1 MTLRSRAILDRKDR
15 SKTAKSSEDIVV
27 DVSFSALIMV
37 LLANTPHS
45 DGFEDGRLSYIVFS
59 HDSSKSILMYLCVC
73 PHGMLY
79 ERPPGP

>member
-1 MTLRSRAILDRKDR
+1 
-15 SKTAKSSEDIVV
+15 
-27 DVSFSALIMV
+27 MV
-37 LLANTPHS
+37 LLANTLHS